1 MSASG
6 VAAPGGWPPTPC
18 NGTSDSLAITGATAT
33 GKTAVAIAVAQQ
45 IDGEI
50 ISLDSRQVYRGLD
63 IGTAKA
69 TPAQRAAVPHHG
81 LDLLLPSERYNAGSF
96 ARDARAWLEAIEG
109 RGRVPVLVGGTGFFL
124 RALTHPLFAEPGLD
138 PQRKEQL
145 KRYLN
150 RMDRAELLTWLRH
163 LDAEGATRLGAQ
175 AGRQRIARMIEVAL
189 LTGRPL
195 HWWHEQPGAPAPLRM
210 LTVVL
215 ELDRATLYERINMR
229 VHQMIEAGLVDE
241 VRALLARGYNE
252 HSPGMKATGYREL
265 IPYLRGEC
273 SLTEAVDAIQRATRG
288 YARRQLTWFRHQ
300 LAEPV
305 LRVDAAAAPDEIV
318 RIIVNEWRQHHEDRH

>member
-1 MSASG
+1 MSASE
-6 VAAPGGWPPTPC
+6 C
-18 NGTSDSLAITGATAT
+18 LAITGATAT

-45 IDGEI
+45 IGGEI
-50 ISLDSRQVYRGLD
+50 ISLDSRQVYRDMD

-81 LDLLLPSERYNAGSF
+81 LDLLPPSERYNAGSF
-96 ARDARAWLEAIEG
+96 ARDARAWMEAIEG
-109 RGRVPVLVGGTGFFL
+109 RGRVPLLVGGTGFFL
-124 RALTHPLFAEPGLD
+124 RALTHPLFAEPALD

-150 RMDRAELLTWLRH
+150 RMDRAELLAWLRH
-163 LDAEGATRLGAQ
+163 LDAEGAARLGAQ

-195 HWWHEQPGAPAPLRM
+195 QWWHQQPGAFAPARM

-215 ELDRATLYERINMR
+215 ELDRATLNKRINLR
-229 VHQMIEAGLVDE
+229 VHQMVEAGLVAE
-241 VRALLARGYNE
+241 VRALLARGYTE
-252 HSPGMKATGYREL
+252 HSPGMKTTGYREL

-273 SLTEAVDAIQRATRG
+273 SLPEAVDAIQRATRG

-305 LRVDAAAAPDEIV
+305 LRVDAAAAPHEIV